1 MADITAGSV
10 KSKKK
15 KKISIF
21 PIVNCI
27 IMVLFVIIT
36 LYPVL
41 NTLAISLND
50 GTDALRGGIYLLPR
64 KFTWKNYITVLQ
76 KDNLITG
83 AYITVARTII
93 GTVLAL
99 VANAI
104 LAFIISR
111 NIEKCCR
118 CSYTYLSSCR
128 SNNYNNASDHM
139 YLPVFTEILC
149 YRTYTWWS

>member
-27 IMVLFVIIT
+27 IMVLFLIIT

-64 KFTWKNYITVLQ
+64 KFTPEELYNGFT

-104 LAFIISR
+104 LAFIVSR
-111 NIEKCCR
+111 KDF
-118 CSYTYLSSCR
+118 CSKEVYPVLGYHNVCQWWI
-128 SNNYNNASDHM
+128 NP
-139 YLPVFTEILC
+139 YLPPVQG
-149 YRTYTWWS
+149 TWAYQ

>member
-21 PIVNCI
+21 PIVNGI

-50 GTDALRGGIYLLPR
+50 GTDALRGGISTGGKCNPCFYSQQKKIFVQKRFIPVLGYHNVCQWWINPCLPPVQG
-64 KFTWKNYITVLQ
+64 TW
-76 KDNLITG
+76 
-83 AYITVARTII
+83 AYQ
-93 GTVLAL
+93 
-99 VANAI
+99 
-104 LAFIISR
+104 
-111 NIEKCCR
+111 
-118 CSYTYLSSCR
+118 
-128 SNNYNNASDHM
+128 
-139 YLPVFTEILC
+139 
-149 YRTYTWWS
+149 